1 MSADAP
7 LIALPDRGFL
17 TVTGSEATAFLQGLV
32 TCDMRAVE
40 SGATGAAGAAR
51 YGAFLTPQG
60 KVLHDFFI
68 CAKPGGGGFVLD
80 VAASEHEAFAKRL
93 TLYRL
98 RRDVTIETLGD
109 GWQVAV
115 ALPPLALEPLEPD
128 LRAPGTVLEATDEQV
143 RFVDPR
149 GAGLG
154 VRVYTSQPIAP
165 FDDGPATYR
174 TCRLRAGAAE
184 APGEVLPGTD
194 FAHEVGLPEI
204 GAVAYDKGCFLG
216 QEILARM
223 KHRSTARK
231 RLLPFEGPATGLA
244 ADASIEAE
252 GKTVGAFRDYR
263 DGMGFA
269 LVRVDR
275 LLKALEDGTPL
286 LADGQPVQL
295 TLPEGWTLAEPSRD
309 HG

>member
-1 MSADAP
+1 
-7 LIALPDRGFL
+7 
-17 TVTGSEATAFLQGLV
+17 
-32 TCDMRAVE
+32 
-40 SGATGAAGAAR
+40 
-51 YGAFLTPQG
+51 
-60 KVLHDFFI
+60 
-68 CAKPGGGGFVLD
+68 
-80 VAASEHEAFAKRL
+80 
-93 TLYRL
+93 L

-115 ALPPLALEPLEPD
+115 ALPPLAPNTSE
-128 LRAPGTVLEATDEQV
+128 PGTVLEATDEQV

-165 FDDGPATYR
+165 VDDGPAAYR
-174 TCRLRAGAAE
+174 ALRLRAGAAE
-184 APGEVLPGTD
+184 APDEVLPGTD

-252 GKTVGAFRDYR
+252 GKAVGAFRDYR